1 MRECLIC
8 RAVLN
13 DVPLNEGR
21 CPHCGAMM
29 EWADSSSES
38 ESERKP
44 KGQGKPEVKTDQIAS
59 LWKQSI
65 VTNSDLHRTIKSDS
79 GELTVSDSVYSIQ
92 PREILESKDLQFGT
106 SLDYELLEVIGEGG
120 VGVVYAARQASIDR
134 RVAIK
139 MLRDEYRVRPEHR
152 DKFLAEAVLTGELD
166 HPNIVPIYDL
176 GRNKDGELFY
186 AMKNVVGTPW
196 DRVINNQTLE
206 LNLEIL
212 HKVADAVAFA
222 HSRGVIHRDLKPE
235 NVMLGGFGEV
245 LVMDWGIAMPTEGFN
260 KSSSILRSQAMGGT
274 PAYMAPEL
282 ASGPVE
288 RIGTASDI
296 YLLGAILF
304 EILSGK
310 PPHDGSD
317 VLECVR
323 NAANNVIVESDRSG
337 ELMDIAMKAMETIP
351 GRRYRTV
358 QDFQKAIRNFEYHR
372 ESLALM
378 ESAKAELIAAE
389 ESANYAA
396 FNHVTFAFGEA
407 IKLWPENAEAREGL
421 TNARVAY
428 AEAAYRKEDFDLGLS
443 VLEEEEFNAPELITR
458 LKKGQSDR
466 AARQARLTA
475 IRRIAVVLGAFILV
489 TGSLGSCVILF
500 LYSRSVQLNDDL
512 LGAQEE
518 LKGLVVLANDAKSK
532 AEDQKTIAIE
542 QQQRAETQTRIAELA
557 RLAADKSRLETANEK
572 RKADENAYFAEIGLI
587 GASIQENSFLI
598 ASNLLNGLEQSDA
611 KSKLRHWEWGRFRFL
626 VQGGTQKQTTAG
638 VVTIDFPEDVV
649 AMDSSRDGKEIAY
662 GLLNGE
668 FGLIDA
674 ATGRKIASGQAGD
687 RMIAIAL
694 SPGGGRI
701 ATSAWSAQLGYSVKV
716 WSRNQDAFQAED
728 RNLDS
733 TRIDSLAFHPDSNVS
748 VLVGGGERKSVK
760 VWNWKDGQTIKTFVG
775 HLEGVACVRY
785 SPDQRWIASA
795 STDGTVRVWDA
806 SQIQKEE
813 SPEVQRF
820 SEHTSSVLSLDFSPD
835 SRRIAS
841 GDSGGNIM
849 VWPVSIRQGG
859 QNAVQE
865 IQLAIQGTPPKAIEH
880 QHLRGHE
887 ASVHCIRFA
896 QSGEDLVS
904 CGSDNLVCLWKV
916 SQETRHDASLGPRTS
931 DAGATTADT
940 QNGILS
946 PSRSFRGH
954 GGWIRSCDFVGDRI
968 VSGGDDQSIKIW
980 NPDHYR
986 EQQIFS
992 GGGIA
997 ALKARISPDG
1007 SSVATGYI
1015 DGSIKLWSRE
1025 KGEQL
1030 SLLREGHDYLAN
1042 AARFVR
1048 DHQILVTAAGDN
1060 TLRIWDVE
1068 RGTQTAVLESSGRNI
1083 RFAVS
1088 RDERWLVSTGDQ
1100 NGIPIWS
1107 LDRNVEVA
1115 RLSSFD
1121 GDAFDGKK
1129 PFSEP
1134 SAVAISDSGERIASA
1149 SREGFLTLWN
1159 AETKSP
1165 IRTWKAHKENIVEC
1179 FFAPTPPNLVQR
1191 DCLVAVSTDGSI
1203 STWNSETGDEVPQ
1216 SRIQTYA
1223 PLQSSAISMDGTHL
1237 ACAAPL
1243 SKDSTRVWIFDRVK
1257 GEKLFQEDFTDS
1269 MVQSLDFEFDNRLQ
1283 LAITLIAPQRSTR
1296 SVTKIDLDSGRSS
1309 TFPVEGPQNASL
1321 WGVLNDPTR
1330 KRLVTYGGRGARL
1343 WSTKWNRL
1351 IASFRPNVSICE
1363 IQYMPDG
1370 SRILSGSRDGT
1381 IQMWS
1386 VQDGRSLLQWEKV
1399 HSTEIASMQF
1409 SSDGLH
1415 VISLDKAGLV
1425 VLWDVQQ
1432 AKPIQT
1438 AQLASGM
1445 VPTAAVLSSDVSSFW
1460 IAISDGRVLRL
1471 DPRTLQIQS
1480 EVKAHLETVGCLA
1493 LSANGLTL
1501 ATGSNDK
1508 SICLW
1513 DVSNNSKLATLVGH
1527 SAAITSLEFSRDSMR
1542 LLSSSQDTS
1551 VRIWDTRS
1559 ICYTREREAG
1569 RTILGELMALNYH
1582 RSAVNMAEFSRDGSS
1597 ILSVG
1602 QEGDSVVWESEELP
1616 PHLRATQDQTE
1627 IPAHNAWSAIGQLLE
1642 LSVPTPGNL
1651 SKHWM
1656 EVDSGPDGSL
1666 PFEIQIQLPV
1676 QRYQQVGE
1684 TLIAKLPGSDE
1695 GVPIAEI
1702 QRPRN
1707 SEKSLRLKPLRD
1719 ATPAMIQELLG
1730 AIAVRPVD
1738 TAASL
1743 ENQGILYFRVLRAED
1758 GHLSSKTQITVA
1770 LDTADRAISLSPQSE
1785 SAR

>member
-1 MRECLIC
+1 
-8 RAVLN
+8 
-13 DVPLNEGR
+13 
-21 CPHCGAMM
+21 MM

-38 ESERKP
+38 EPERRP
-44 KGQGKPEVKTDQIAS
+44 KTQGKPEVKTDQIAS

-65 VTNSDLHRTIKSDS
+65 VTNSDLHRTIKSDT

-92 PREILESKDLQFGT
+92 PREIMESKDLQFGT

-196 DRVINNQTLE
+196 DRVINSQTLE

-288 RIGTASDI
+288 RIGRASDV

-310 PPHDGSD
+310 PPHDGND

-323 NAANNVIVESDRSG
+323 NAANNVIVETDRSG

-396 FNHVTFAFGEA
+396 FNHVIFAFGEA

-421 TNARVAY
+421 TNARMAY

-443 VLEEEEFNAPELITR
+443 VLEEEEFNAPELIAR
-458 LKKGQSDR
+458 LKRGQSDR
-466 AARQARLTA
+466 AARQARFTA

-518 LKGLVVLANDAKSK
+518 LKGLVLLANDAKTV
-532 AEDQKTIAIE
+532 AEAEKQNAIQE
-542 QQQRAETQTRIAELA
+542 QQRAETQTRIAESA
-557 RLAADKSRLETANEK
+557 RLAADKSRLETASEK
-572 RKADENAYFAEIGLI
+572 RKADESAYFAEIGLI
-587 GASIQENSFLI
+587 GASIQQNSFLI
-598 ASNLLNGLEQSDA
+598 AWNLLNGLEQSDA

-626 VQGGTQKQTTAG
+626 VQGGTQKQTVAG
-638 VVTIDFPEDVV
+638 VRTIDFPEDVV
-649 AMDSSRDGKEIAY
+649 AIDSLKDGQQIAY

-668 FGLIDA
+668 FGLIDTT
-674 ATGRKIASGQAGD
+674 TGQKIASGRAGD
-687 RMIAIAL
+687 RLFAIAF
-694 SPGGGRI
+694 SPETGRI
-701 ATSAWSAQLGYSVKV
+701 ATSAWSAEHGYSVKV
-716 WSRNQDAFQAED
+716 WLRKQDAFQAED
-728 RNLDS
+728 RNLDT
-733 TRIDSLAFHPDSNVS
+733 TRIDSLAFHPDSHVP
-748 VLVGGGERKSVK
+748 VLVGGGERKTVK
-760 VWNWKDGQTIKTFVG
+760 VWNWKDGQTLKTFVG

-785 SPDQRWIASA
+785 SPDQRWIASS

-806 SQIQKEE
+806 SQVQNDE
-813 SPEVQRF
+813 SSEVQRF

-835 SRRIAS
+835 GRRIAS

-849 VWPVSIRQGG
+849 VWPVSIRQAG
-859 QNAVQE
+859 QDAVQE
-865 IQLAIQGTPPKAIEH
+865 IQLAIQGVPPKAIEY

-887 ASVHCIRFA
+887 SSVHCIRFA
-896 QSGEDLVS
+896 QNGEDLVS

-916 SQETRHDASLGPRTS
+916 PREAKKEASPVSRTS
-931 DAGATTADT
+931 NQTGNSTDAQDG
-940 QNGILS
+940 NVS

-954 GGWIRSCDFVGDRI
+954 GGWIRSCAFVGDRI
-968 VSGGDDQSIKIW
+968 ASGGDDQRLKIW
-980 NPDHYR
+980 SPDHYR
-986 EQQIFS
+986 EQQILS

-1025 KGEQL
+1025 NGELL
-1030 SLLREGHDYLAN
+1030 SVLREGHDYLAN

-1048 DHQILVTAAGDN
+1048 DHQVLVTAAGDN

-1068 RGTQTAVLESSGRNI
+1068 RGTQTAVLENSGRNI

-1107 LDRNVEVA
+1107 LDKNVEVA
-1115 RLSSFD
+1115 RLKSLD
-1121 GDAFDGKK
+1121 GDALGGEALNGKK
-1129 PFSEP
+1129 PFAEP
-1134 SAVAISDSGERIASA
+1134 SAIAISGEGKKIASA
-1149 SREGFLTLWN
+1149 NREGFLTLWN
-1159 AETKSP
+1159 VETKRP

-1179 FFAPTPPNLVQR
+1179 FFASAPSTLVQGE
-1191 DCLVAVSTDGSI
+1191 CLVAVSTDGSI
-1203 STWNSETGDEVPQ
+1203 STWNTETGDEVPQ

-1223 PLQSSAISMDGTHL
+1223 PLQSSAISKDGAHL
-1237 ACAAPL
+1237 ACSAPL
-1243 SKDSTRVWIFDRVK
+1243 SKDSTRVWIFDRTTGK
-1257 GEKLFQEDFTDS
+1257 KLFQEDFADS
-1269 MVQSLDFEFDNRLQ
+1269 MVQSLDFEFDTREQ
-1283 LAITLIAPQRSTR
+1283 LAIMFIAPQRSTK
-1296 SVTKIDLDSGRSS
+1296 SVTKIDLVSGQAQ
-1309 TFPVEGPQNASL
+1309 TFPVEGARNASL

-1351 IASFRPNVSICE
+1351 ISSFRPNVSICE
-1363 IQYMPDG
+1363 IQYTPDG
-1370 SRILSGSRDGT
+1370 SQILSGSRDGT

-1386 VQDGRSLLQWEKV
+1386 VQDGRSQLQWEKV
-1399 HSTEIASMQF
+1399 HPTEIVSMQF
-1409 SSDGLH
+1409 SSVGDRL
-1415 VISLDKAGLV
+1415 ISVDKTGLV
-1425 VLWDVQQ
+1425 VLWDVER
-1432 AKPIQT
+1432 AKPMQT
-1438 AQLASGM
+1438 AQLPIGM
-1445 VPTAAVLSSDVSSFW
+1445 VPTAAVLSRDVSSFW
-1460 IAISDGRVLRL
+1460 IALSDGRVLRL
-1471 DPRTLQIQS
+1471 DPKTLEIQA
-1480 EVKAHLETVGCLA
+1480 EMKAHSETVGCLA
-1493 LSANGLTL
+1493 LTANGLAL

-1508 SICLW
+1508 SICVW
-1513 DVSNNSKLATLVGH
+1513 DLSTNSKLATLVGH

-1559 ICYTREREAG
+1559 IGYAREREAG

-1582 RSAVNMAEFSRDGSS
+1582 RSAVNMAEFSSDGGS

-1616 PHLRATQDQTE
+1616 PHPRATQDQVE
-1627 IPAHNAWSAIGQLLE
+1627 IPTLNAWSAVGHLFE

-1651 SKHWM
+1651 SQHMM
-1656 EVDSGPDGSL
+1656 EVDCGVQDSL
-1666 PFEIQIQLPV
+1666 PFEVQLQLPV
-1676 QRYQQVGE
+1676 ERYQQVG
-1684 TLIAKLPGSDE
+1684 AKLLAKASEGGE

-1702 QRPRN
+1702 QRPRD
-1707 SEKSLRLKPLRD
+1707 SAKSLRLKPLRA
-1719 ATPAMIQELLG
+1719 ATPAMIQDLLG
-1730 AIAVRPVD
+1730 AIAVRAVD
-1738 TAASL
+1738 SDALAET
-1743 ENQGILYFRVLRAED
+1743 QGILYFRVLRAED
-1758 GHLSSKTQITVA
+1758 ESLSSETQITLA
-1770 LDTADRAISLSPQSE
+1770 LDSADRGIALSSPADS
-1785 SAR
+1785 SR